1 MPSSPPPV
9 FSAYPLEDYRR
20 HKQAI
25 DESLARMLEHG
36 HYILGGEVTAFE
48 QEFAAYTNTRHCTG
62 VANGTDAIEV
72 ILRALNIGQG
82 CKVALPSHTAVA
94 SASGIARAGASP
106 VFVDIDLESRTLC
119 PLALE
124 SLLSSPLGQDVKA
137 VLAVHLYGHP
147 CDMASL
153 QTVADKHGV
162 ILLEDCA
169 QAHGATFQGRAVG
182 SLARAA
188 AFSFYPTKN
197 LGAIGDGGGI
207 TTDDSALADQINVI
221 RQYGWKERY
230 ISACEGVNS
239 RLDEMQAALLRVKL
253 RTLPASILQRR
264 KLAALYHELLADS
277 AVVTTP
283 SCKTGCEHAYH
294 LYVVRSSYR
303 DALMKY
309 LLGRGV
315 PVALHYPAAIHQQ
328 TGYFPVTAQS
338 PPLPNTDTLVKEI
351 LTLPLHP
358 HLSEDAVRFT
368 CKAIHDFGHQAV

>member
-1 MPSSPPPV
+1 MPSSHPPV
-9 FSAYPLEDYRR
+9 FSAYPLEDYRQ

-25 DESLARMLEHG
+25 DESLARMLDHG
-36 HYILGGEVTAFE
+36 HYILGGEVSAFE
-48 QEFAAYTNTRHCTG
+48 KEFAAYTRTRHSIG

-72 ILRALNIGQG
+72 ILRALNIGQD
-82 CKVALPSHTAVA
+82 CKVALSSHTAVA

-106 VFVDIDLESRTLC
+106 VFVDINPESRTIC
-119 PLALE
+119 PEALD
-124 SLLSSPLGQDVKA
+124 SLLSSPLGDNVKA
-137 VLAVHLYGHP
+137 VLAVHIYGHP
-147 CDMASL
+147 CDITAL
-153 QTVADKHGV
+153 QAVADRHGV

-169 QAHGATFQGRAVG
+169 QAHGAIFHGNPVG

-207 TTDDSALADQINVI
+207 TTNDDELADRIQVI

-253 RTLPASILQRR
+253 QALPASILKRR
-264 KLAALYHELLADS
+264 QLAALYDELLKDS
-277 AVVTTP
+277 SIVTPPT
-283 SCKTGCEHAYH
+283 CQAGCEHAYH
-294 LYVVRSSYR
+294 LYVVRSSRR
-303 DALMKY
+303 DALMKH
-309 LLGRGV
+309 LLSLGI

-328 TGYFPVTAQS
+328 PGYFPIAAQS
-338 PPLPNTDTLVKEI
+338 PPLPHTETLIREI

-358 HLSEDAVRFT
+358 YLSEEAIRFT
-368 CKAIHDFGHQAV
+368 AEAIRAFEHQAA